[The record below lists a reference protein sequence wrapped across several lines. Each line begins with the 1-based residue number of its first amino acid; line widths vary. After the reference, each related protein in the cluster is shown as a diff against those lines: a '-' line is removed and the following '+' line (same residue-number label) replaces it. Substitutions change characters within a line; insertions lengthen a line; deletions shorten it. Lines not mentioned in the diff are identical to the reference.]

1 MTKLT
6 YLNFMK
12 HAGKITKQKRLES
25 RPALKNVNHKD
36 GNVVVT
42 DSHRLYVA
50 YDVYTG
56 ENTLINPNTGER
68 SVEFNYP
75 ETSRL
80 IPLEDDAEHIIKIPD
95 ADLLFKALKALDA
108 ADKANECGKVGICK
122 VRIANGE
129 ATLMTDDISKSNVK
143 FESTFDVENN
153 STNECELYFDIKYLL
168 EASQMFKD
176 DKVGSLEV
184 RTYGR
189 NRPITISCE
198 NGLALLL
205 PIRRE

>member
-1 MTKLT
+1 MSKLT

-25 RPALKNVNHKD
+25 RPVLKNVNHKD

-56 ENTLINPNTGER
+56 ENALINPNTGER
-68 SVEFNYP
+68 DVEFNYP

-80 IPLEDDAEHIIKIPD
+80 IPLKDDAEHVIKIPD
-95 ADLLFKALKALDA
+95 SDSLFKVMKAVDA
-108 ADKANECGKVGICK
+108 TDKANECGKAGICK
-122 VRIANGE
+122 VRIAKGG
-129 ATLMTDDISKSNVK
+129 ATIMTDDVSKSNVK
-143 FESTFDVENN
+143 FESNFEVENN
-153 STNECELYFDIKYLL
+153 SMNDRELYFDIKYLL
-168 EASQMFKD
+168 EASQLFKD

-184 RTYGR
+184 RTYGH

-205 PIRRE
+205 PVRRD